1 MWKQPNFY
9 QRKEKL
15 NLKTMLLT
23 PKNNVGV
30 DNTVNEMP
38 KAFSTC

>member
-1 MWKQPNFY
+1 
-9 QRKEKL
+9 
-15 NLKTMLLT
+15 MLLT

-38 KAFSTC
+38 KAFSTCWKCIKSS